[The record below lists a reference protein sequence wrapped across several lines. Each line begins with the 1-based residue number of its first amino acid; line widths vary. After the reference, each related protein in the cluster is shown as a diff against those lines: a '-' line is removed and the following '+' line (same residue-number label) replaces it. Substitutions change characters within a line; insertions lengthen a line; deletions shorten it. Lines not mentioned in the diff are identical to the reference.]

1 MLPDLRMVNNEDADD
16 IVDKHYDDDENNNDD
31 DNNCNNADSGIS
43 IMENNSESGKLCLY
57 SQLHMWH

>member
-1 MLPDLRMVNNEDADD
+1 MLPDLCMINNEDADD